1 MGDDPPPKERKGWQG
16 RRFHMPRPSF
26 ETVGPSV
33 LSLYPD
39 VSHSPVRYGSGLPA
53 DLPSTLLPHLR
64 SYIST
69 SDIPLL
75 AQAVAI
81 VALLLRLAPTV
92 TFPLVER
99 EFLKDISVIACSPL
113 ASGVALESLLSF
125 YGSLVEA
132 DMQIASHVIP
142 NLAAVA
148 EKAPRSE
155 VSYSN
160 VAKCVAEVVKSQQ
173 GIAAGTISEFTRHL
187 KVRLG

>member
-1 MGDDPPPKERKGWQG
+1 M
-16 RRFHMPRPSF
+16 
-26 ETVGPSV
+26 
-33 LSLYPD
+33 
-39 VSHSPVRYGSGLPA
+39 
-53 DLPSTLLPHLR
+53 
-64 SYIST
+64 

-81 VALLLRLAPTV
+81 IALLLRLAPSI

-99 EFLKDISVIACSPL
+99 AFLKEVSTISCSPL

-142 NLAAVA
+142 NLVAVA
-148 EKAPRSE
+148 DKAPKSE

-160 VAKCVAEVVKSQQ
+160 VAKCVAEVVKNQQ

-187 KVRLG
+187 KVG